1 MSNEGEI
8 VANVCLELFCVQC
21 HLYIVL
27 NWVFCGQ
34 LVTYLSL
41 NAVFQNVTYPSTS
54 FTDLAEIV
62 SRIEPVKAAVADGE
76 SGDGW
81 VPGGCAPL
89 PITLILCKIKPVQR
103 QTSVPPCAARV
114 PVLVSLFA
122 LCPLDKRGGQ
132 LKAILLCAALKQ
144 TGSDSWAQ
152 LYAHPY

>member
-8 VANVCLELFCVQC
+8 VANVRLELLCVQC

-62 SRIEPVKAAVADGE
+62 SRIEPVKAAVADDE
-76 SGDGW
+76 SDY
-81 VPGGCAPL
+81 
-89 PITLILCKIKPVQR
+89 
-103 QTSVPPCAARV
+103 QTEYEEE
-114 PVLVSLFA
+114 VLDNQKDDYIHFIGNQA
-122 LCPLDKRGGQ
+122 EDD
-132 LKAILLCAALKQ
+132 
-144 TGSDSWAQ
+144 SDSDEDVQIRKRKNLPKVDCQASSTGEP
-152 LYAHPY
+152 A